1 LCAQAAQF
9 AIAVFCALLK
19 GRGVPG
25 ITRNADRLG
34 TLTAMPADRADEAVA
49 DDIENDGPVIS
60 GLGVASA
67 ALGVLSV
74 AAVVLALIIWSGHRA
89 DADERVYQTE
99 VLNAAA
105 DWTTVL
111 INMNSGDV
119 DASLQKLHDG
129 TVGELNSEFESALEP
144 YKKVVETLQS
154 RTKGQVDS
162 VAIEAIHHRPA
173 TLPDGRP
180 APAPTPQP
188 ALAEA
193 VRRTDTVMVV
203 ATSISD
209 NVGGKPQT
217 LRWNIRLDVSDVDG
231 KLLISR
237 LEQVQ

>member
-1 LCAQAAQF
+1 M
-9 AIAVFCALLK
+9 
-19 GRGVPG
+19 
-25 ITRNADRLG
+25 TRRADRLG
-34 TLTAMPADRADEAVA
+34 TLTAMPDDDVPAD
-49 DDIENDGPVIS
+49 DGPVIS
-60 GLGVASA
+60 GFGVASA
-67 ALGVLSV
+67 ALGLLSV
-74 AAVVLALIIWSGHRA
+74 AAIVLALVIWSGHKS

-99 VLNAAA
+99 VLNTAA

-111 INMNSGDV
+111 INMNSGDI
-119 DASLQKLHDG
+119 DASLQRLHDG
-129 TVGELNSEFESALEP
+129 TVGELNNEFESALEP

-162 VAIEAIHHRPA
+162 VAIETIHHRLA

-180 APAPTPQP
+180 APSPTPQP
-188 ALAEA
+188 ALEEM